1 VGIESEKV
9 ALRFLGNLAVRHVA
23 NCFPADSRNWL
34 LLCRVHLP
42 SLVPS
47 EAITRMAR
55 LYTLI
60 SCGLLFLSASLC
72 AADPVPIDP
81 LLLKPLPE
89 GLVLQ
94 ARIVDPERLA
104 GHPLMQRIYSLLET
118 SQEWQRTNQE
128 TTALIQFT
136 ESIGFIDRQL
146 KTVGV
151 EGGIRAIWQRGA
163 LVAIGEGGDDPPT
176 GGVFLAKDDAAAKA
190 FTDILQ
196 QWAET
201 ELGLK
206 YEPVDIDGTPVL
218 AAGNLH
224 VAVVGHRVAWANRAE
239 AMRNVLQHMQAVP
252 AEAIAASDPSLLAD
266 VHVSLAA
273 VRKNPDFAKGLE
285 VPASDFGLL
294 TFFGGWTD
302 LLRRHERLSIGLHA
316 GEGESVALRVGF
328 RESATPRPEE
338 LKPFFAHQAEKI
350 APPLHPPGTIQ
361 TFSWYRDYAGL
372 WNNRRQL
379 AQGPVVDKV
388 EKGDEDA
395 GKQLAVFGTSFRPSE
410 LISQLGPHFR
420 IITTEQEKVPYD
432 TVIVEDVLP
441 AAVFVVDLRDEEK
454 FRTMTAPFINLIGLI
469 QGGEQRVLTVRE
481 QYKGAQTTSFVYQ
494 ETDAEVRKRPR
505 DQYNFRVTGAITRG
519 HFILGTT
526 PGIVRAIIDELDQPR
541 DAHPDPGAFTE
552 RQHISFP
559 SLSRQLGRM
568 QSNAVRKIVL
578 STGWTVE
585 KAEHEYRVALGLLSS
600 LGEANVR
607 LGDDKDGFG
616 IEIVVGE

>member
-1 VGIESEKV
+1 MS
-9 ALRFLGNLAVRHVA
+9 
-23 NCFPADSRNWL
+23 
-34 LLCRVHLP
+34 
-42 SLVPS
+42 
-47 EAITRMAR
+47 R
-55 LYTLI
+55 LYVLLGFWCLFG
-60 SCGLLFLSASLC
+60 SAGLF
-72 AADPVPIDP
+72 AADPVQIDP

-89 GLVLQ
+89 GLVLH
-94 ARIVDPERLA
+94 ARIVDPERLV
-104 GHPLMQRIYSLLET
+104 GHPLMQRMTSLLET
-118 SQEWQRTNQE
+118 SQEWQRAHAE
-128 TTALIQFT
+128 TIGLIQFT

-146 KTVGV
+146 KSVGV

-176 GGVFLAKDDAAAKA
+176 GGVFLAKDEAAAKA

-206 YEPVDIDGTPVL
+206 YEPIEMEGTPVL

-239 AMRNVLQHMQAVP
+239 AMKNVLKHMQSVP
-252 AEAIAASDPSLLAD
+252 TEDVAATDPTLLAD

-302 LLRRHERLSIGLHA
+302 LLRRHERLSVGLHA
-316 GEGESVALRVGF
+316 GEGETVSLRVRF
-328 RESATPRPEE
+328 RESATVRPNE
-338 LKPFFAHQAEKI
+338 LAPFFAHQDEKM

-379 AQGPVVDKV
+379 AQAEVVDKV

-420 IITTEQEKVPYD
+420 IVSIEQEKVPYD
-432 TVIVEDVLP
+432 KVIVEDVLP
-441 AAVFVVDLRDEEK
+441 AAAFVVDLRDEDK
-454 FRTMTAPFINLIGLI
+454 FRKMTDPFVRLLGLI
-469 QGGEQRVLTVRE
+469 QGGEQRVLTVRQE
-481 QYKGAQTTSFVYQ
+481 YKSAQLLSFVFQ
-494 ETDAEVRKRPR
+494 ETDEEVRKRPR
-505 DQYNFRVTGAITRG
+505 DQYNFRVTSSITRG
-519 HFILGTT
+519 HLIIGTT
-526 PGIVRAIIDELDQPR
+526 PSVVQAVIDELDQPR
-541 DAHPDPGAFTE
+541 GTQPAPGAFTE
-552 RQHISFP
+552 RQQISFP
-559 SLSRQLGRM
+559 SLARQLGRM
-568 QSNAVRKIVL
+568 QSSATRKIVL

-585 KAEHEYRVALGLLSS
+585 KAEHEYQVALGLLSS
-600 LGEANVR
+600 LGEAHVS
-607 LGDDKDGFG
+607 LGDNAEGFG
-616 IEIVVGE
+616 IEIVVGAK